1 MINAFFFGFA
11 PWKDYL
17 QAWFPD
23 RHCVVVGRKTK
34 DILLGWWLIR
44 ILMTRRAEVYVWG
57 FKYPK
62 FLKTF
67 CKIFGIPFRHIE
79 DGFVRS
85 IALGAYGSA
94 PASLTVDSKTLY
106 FDATK
111 PSDLETILCTYDF
124 ASDRELMER
133 AKLGI
138 QLILSNRI
146 SKYNLGKN
154 GQSSFYGAKNKKR
167 ILVVGQVETDASI
180 LMGCDRAIN
189 NNDLVRLAAVENPDA
204 QIIYKPHPEVL
215 HGTRPG
221 VSNPEDVSAICDILK
236 EDIAPADVFETVDH
250 IYTITSL
257 MGFEGLLRG
266 ITVTCCGSPFYAGW
280 GATDDRQKNERRVR
294 KLSIDE
300 IFAAS
305 YLLYPRYF
313 DPISGAP
320 SSFEAVL
327 LRLQELRNTVLPEIS
342 ESPLDTSASAE

>member
-1 MINAFFFGFA
+1 MISAFFFGFA

-17 QAWFPD
+17 QVWFPD

-34 DILLGWWLIR
+34 DILCGGWPIR
-44 ILMTRRAEVYVWG
+44 ILLARRAEVYVWG

-62 FLKTF
+62 LLKSF
-67 CKIFGIPFRHIE
+67 CKIFGVPFRHIE

-85 IALGAYGSA
+85 VTLGAFGSA
-94 PASLTVDSKTLY
+94 PASLTVDSMTLY
-106 FDATK
+106 FDASR
-111 PSDLETILCTYDF
+111 PSDLETILSTYDF
-124 ASDRELMER
+124 ASNRELMER

-138 QLILSNRI
+138 QLMISSRI

-154 GQSSFYGAKNKKR
+154 GQSSPYGPKTRKR

-189 NNDLVRLAAVENPDA
+189 NNDLVRLAALENPEA

-215 HGTRPG
+215 HGTRTG
-221 VSNPEDVSAICDILK
+221 VSNPEDVSAICDVLS
-236 EDIAPADVFETVDH
+236 EDIAPADVFETIDH

-294 KLSIDE
+294 KLSVAE

-313 DPISGAP
+313 DPISGEP

-327 LRLQELRNTVLPEIS
+327 LRLRELRKAGADRTVGNP
-342 ESPLDTSASAE
+342 PGN